1 MEEDLE
7 TRRTQPQLPH
17 EQKKSQ
23 TYFNPLQ
30 INVTSN
36 RKWRK
41 TLTKKLNI
49 KALLIDLDGTL
60 VNPTKALI
68 EAATAG
74 YIAIGAD
81 TFNAQIGIEIARRME
96 QRLPIHDLFSPEH
109 QTPSKI
115 KKFTNAYLDAYY
127 VSTLTMAIP
136 LPQVHETLETLSKNY
151 PLALVTLRHTP
162 KKRIIKELHQL
173 KLLKY
178 FTTVVTAKDVTK
190 PKPNPEAIIKA
201 AKQLGTPTKHCAIV
215 GDSIV
220 DIKAGKA
227 AKTKTI
233 AVLTGLYTKK
243 ELEKQKPNIIIENIN
258 QLPKILTPPP

>member
-1 MEEDLE
+1 M
-7 TRRTQPQLPH
+7 
-17 EQKKSQ
+17 
-23 TYFNPLQ
+23 N
-30 INVTSN
+30 
-36 RKWRK
+36 
-41 TLTKKLNI
+41 KKLNV
-49 KALLIDLDGTL
+49 KALLIDFDGTL
-60 VNPTKALI
+60 VNPTKALL

-74 YIAIGAD
+74 YIAIGVD
-81 TFNAQIGIEIARRME
+81 TFDAKIGIEIARRME
-96 QRLPIHDLFSPEH
+96 QRLSIRDLFAQEH
-109 QTPSKI
+109 QTTSKI

-127 VSTLTMAIP
+127 ISTLTMAIP
-136 LPQVHETLETLSKNY
+136 FPQVHETLETLYKNY
-151 PLALVTLRHTP
+151 PLALITLRHIS
-162 KKRIIKELHQL
+162 KKQIIKELYQL

-178 FTTVVTAKDVTK
+178 FKTVVTAKDVTK

-201 AKQLGTPTKHCAIV
+201 AKHLEIPIKYCATV

-258 QLPKILTPPP
+258 QLPKILTPTP